1 MDLSWKTLRLL
12 KTGIFGLSTDNPKTK
27 SMKRIKQR
35 ATSLTEQ
42 VRFRLQKGCNNLSP
56 QKRMITI
63 MCLCFTFG
71 IASLY
76 MTASSFYSIWRSDQQ
91 KNQTHQGNKKSGLHL
106 SDSISDKSSK
116 PSKQSEYE

>member
-1 MDLSWKTLRLL
+1 
-12 KTGIFGLSTDNPKTK
+12 
-27 SMKRIKQR
+27 MKRIKQL
-35 ATSLTEQ
+35 ANSLTEH
-42 VRFRLQKGCNNLSP
+42 VRFHLQKGCNNLSP

-63 MCLCFTFG
+63 MCLCSAFG

-91 KNQTHQGNKKSGLHL
+91 KNQIHQVNKESGLHL

-116 PSKQSEYE
+116 QSKQSEYE